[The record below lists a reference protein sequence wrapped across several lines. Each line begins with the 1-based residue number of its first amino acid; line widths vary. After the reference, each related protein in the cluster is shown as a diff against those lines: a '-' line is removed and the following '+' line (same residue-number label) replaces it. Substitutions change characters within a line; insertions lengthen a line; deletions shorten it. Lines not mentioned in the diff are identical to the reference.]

1 MVLLYNVYLDNK
13 VRIPGLFYR
22 GLYEDYEDNIN
33 IFKYTLNSVSKI
45 YPWTKVII
53 NFEVNPILKH
63 REEELISYIKE
74 LFKDYN
80 LKVNNTRC
88 SYQSEWKKLYEE
100 LNDDII
106 CLKTNHDHVFISES
120 PDEFIKD
127 IESFKEQFSESEA
140 SLFYSHFQENL
151 VLNTQHKT
159 LSNNPKYVT
168 KDSYILQD
176 RFLITL
182 GDSIDGTQIIT
193 KKLYHTWWFTGEFE
207 HMFLPRTDYANIGRN
222 LGKVSYDL
230 PNNIIKFQ
238 AIVYKEHFK
247 HFDGYSHIPN
257 IIHNNLQGIAS
268 NTVCPL
274 RIPPGFFKNKIKLRV
289 GYKTLKKDC
298 ININLSKEN
307 YTVVDLQGT
316 DLKCYVNEIPYF
328 WKDKIIEIN
337 VNSNYIESNYSEQRD
352 KSIIYPLISN
362 LFHGS
367 IKDDNILNKI
377 KNTYNIK

>member
-88 SYQSEWKKLYEE
+88 SYQSEQKKLYEE

-176 RFLITL
+176 RF
-182 GDSIDGTQIIT
+182 
-193 KKLYHTWWFTGEFE
+193 YRWH
-207 HMFLPRTDYANIGRN
+207 TDY
-222 LGKVSYDL
+222 Y
-230 PNNIIKFQ
+230 
-238 AIVYKEHFK
+238 
-247 HFDGYSHIPN
+247 
-257 IIHNNLQGIAS
+257 
-268 NTVCPL
+268 
-274 RIPPGFFKNKIKLRV
+274 
-289 GYKTLKKDC
+289 
-298 ININLSKEN
+298 
-307 YTVVDLQGT
+307 
-316 DLKCYVNEIPYF
+316 
-328 WKDKIIEIN
+328 
-337 VNSNYIESNYSEQRD
+337 
-352 KSIIYPLISN
+352 
-362 LFHGS
+362 
-367 IKDDNILNKI
+367 
-377 KNTYNIK
+377 